1 MFGIDW
7 NLDGKIDLVDDFLTL
22 SMLDDEH
29 ESGSK
34 EKTDDDNENWKENMD

>member
-22 SMLDDEH
+22 SLLEDEQDLDCEDMTE
-29 ESGSK
+29 ES
-34 EKTDDDNENWKENMD
+34 NEDSEGE

>member
-22 SMLDDEH
+22 SMLDDGQ
-29 ESGSK
+29 ESGSE
-34 EKTDDDNENWKENMD
+34 EKPDDDNENWKENMD